1 MRKKIFNILLFII
14 VLVAVGCTKDG
25 SGAPKAFKNQTDICL
40 MSDGNVIMSYDVAR
54 CQLSF
59 NRKRGMF
66 RVGNDDMSEYF
77 MLRAEE
83 GSGFELVEGQTFIG
97 DLTYCAGGKV
107 TEVPDQTWEII
118 SFLTDDYGTKVRLW
132 CNDKK
137 IGAVM
142 YAVK

>member
-1 MRKKIFNILLFII
+1 
-14 VLVAVGCTKDG
+14 
-25 SGAPKAFKNQTDICL
+25 
-40 MSDGNVIMSYDVAR
+40 
-54 CQLSF
+54 
-59 NRKRGMF
+59 MF

-83 GSGFELVEGQTFIG
+83 GSGFELVEGLTFIG

-107 TEVPDQTWEII
+107 TEVPGQTWEII